1 LSTEFRGR
9 IAAARID
16 LRLNAAPGVAELGGF
31 DRVIVATGVTP
42 RDPGIPAD
50 EGAPVLRCDA
60 VLTRA
65 PVGARLAARL

>member
-1 LSTEFRGR
+1 
-9 IAAARID
+9 
-16 LRLNAAPGVAELGGF
+16 
-31 DRVIVATGVTP
+31 VIVATGVTP

-65 PVGARLAARL
+65 PVGARLAATL